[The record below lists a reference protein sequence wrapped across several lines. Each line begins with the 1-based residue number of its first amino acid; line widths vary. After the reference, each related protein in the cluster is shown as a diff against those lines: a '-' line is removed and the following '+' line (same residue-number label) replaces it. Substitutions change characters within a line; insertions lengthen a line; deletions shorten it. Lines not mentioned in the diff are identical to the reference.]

1 MRISDWS
8 SDVCSS
14 DLGRLRFGEDRR
26 ELRLDAFKLL
36 RALQLEQLELGLVA
50 RFGIGDDLV
59 DQARQRADDAIEN
72 AHGRFLRLQ
81 AKWRKGRVSRA
92 PEGAAYRILTDTI
105 GRAHVCTP
113 VTKAHLVCRLQLEK

>member
-36 RALQLEQLELGLVA
+36 RALQLDQLELGLVA

-81 AKWRKGRVSRA
+81 ATWRQWSVWRA
-92 PEGAAYRILTDTI
+92 TEGGDRKSGVL
-105 GRAHVCTP
+105 G
-113 VTKAHLVCRLQLEK
+113 